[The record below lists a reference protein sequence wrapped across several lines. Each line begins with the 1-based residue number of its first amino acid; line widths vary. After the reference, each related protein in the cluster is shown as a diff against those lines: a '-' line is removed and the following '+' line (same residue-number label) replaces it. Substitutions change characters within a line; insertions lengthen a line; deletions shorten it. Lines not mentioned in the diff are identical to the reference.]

1 MSATAGLT
9 ASVFGSLFLALAPVP
24 PEKPPDPMARGFLG
38 VSVSD
43 RSCVLSEV
51 QPGLPAAK
59 AGLRAG
65 DVIVRV
71 GTAEPRDFTEVVAAI
86 TSYRAGAVVTVEVQR
101 GTERKTFRVKLAP
114 RDPKLDAPDPLPEP
128 VDPDN

>member
-1 MSATAGLT
+1 MSAIAGVT
-9 ASVFGSLFLALAPVP
+9 ASVFGSLFLTLAPVP

-38 VSVSD
+38 VSVND

-51 QPGLPAAK
+51 QPNLPAAK

-71 GTAEPRDFTEVVAAI
+71 GTVEPRDFAEVVAAI
-86 TSYRAGAVVTVEVQR
+86 TSYRAGAVVAVEVQR
-101 GTERKTFRVKLAP
+101 GSERKTFRVKLAA
-114 RDPKLDAPDPLPEP
+114 RDPKLDQPDPPPEP
-128 VDPDN
+128 IEPD